1 MDCGTP
7 GFPVLHHLLKFAQ
20 THVHWVG
27 DAIQLSHPLLPP
39 FSSCHQSFQASGSFP
54 MSQFFQWSKYW
65 SFSFSIGPSYEY
77 SGLIAFRVVSID
89 LVYLCF
95 HCRLI
100 KVHLQS
106 MCFLPQ
112 FSPSFSCIF
121 VFTIKSGAKSK
132 HMGFPGGSLVKK
144 YACQCRKHRR
154 LVFSPWVGKIPW
166 RRKWWPI
173 ILFLPGESHGLRR
186 IVVYSP

>member
-1 MDCGTP
+1 MDCSTP
-7 GFPVLHHLLKFAQ
+7 GFPILHHLLKFAQ
-20 THVHWVG
+20 THVHSVG

-39 FSSCHQSFQASGSFP
+39 FSSCLQSFQVSGSFP

-65 SFSFSIGPSYEY
+65 SFSFSISPSYEY
-77 SGLIAFRVVSID
+77 SWLIAFRVVSID

-106 MCFLPQ
+106 MCFLPR

-121 VFTIKSGAKSK
+121 VFTIKSGTKSK
-132 HMGFPGGSLVKK
+132 HMGFPGGSLVKSMP
-144 YACQCRKHRR
+144 ANAGNTGDLCS
-154 LVFSPWVGKIPW
+154 VPGW
-166 RRKWWPI
+166 RRFPEGGNGDP
-173 ILFLPGESHGLRR
+173 LY
-186 IVVYSP
+186 YSCLENPMDWGD